1 MNKWNE
7 VTSMDIKIEIELE
20 EDKDNHIFM
29 DAFDL
34 YELREKLNPDSYKLL
49 KVTNKYNSSFP
60 ECLQN
65 LIDSFIKN
73 NSINELADLFEKFDT
88 LRKFVST
95 LVENPQALFLEYF
108 SIANKDFNN
117 ACNICTLEASYSMSH
132 LYAIKKDKLEIIEW
146 LVIMLRRTMHYDEI
160 PFISDEYIDRNK
172 VKEDVIDS
180 LKAKGASEEVTDT
193 EMDEAIDN
201 QIQDVWNN
209 DPLKLIFYLDVEKAY
224 KYVTD
229 YYTIIVDDNGSCLI
243 DNFYL

>member
-1 MNKWNE
+1 MRKWNE
-7 VTSMDIKIEIELE
+7 LKSIDDIKVELS
-20 EDKDNHIFM
+20 DKKGNLVVV
-29 DAFDL
+29 DAYDI
-34 YELREKLNPDSYKLL
+34 YENREKITPDSYKLL
-49 KVTNKYNSSFP
+49 KVTNKYYPDFP
-60 ECLQN
+60 ECLQTY
-65 LIDSFIKN
+65 IDSYIKY
-73 NSINELADLFEKFDT
+73 NSINELADLLEKFDT

-95 LVENPQALFLEYF
+95 IVQNPQTLFLEYLN
-108 SIANKDFNN
+108 IASKDISN
-117 ACNICTLEASYSMSH
+117 AFDIVTREASYSMSH
-132 LYAIKKDKLEIIEW
+132 LYSKKTDKLEIIEW

-160 PFISDEYIDRNK
+160 PFLSDEYIDRNK

-209 DPLKLIFYLDVEKAY
+209 DPLELIFYLDVEKAY